1 MVEETRFG
9 ELAALCERLTATRGR
24 IEKTELAS
32 RFLKR
37 LRSDEASAA
46 VLLLLGWVLPEDDAR
61 ALSVGFAAVAKARE
75 KRGQTRLATSP
86 LTILKV
92 DQFFKEIAS
101 ATGPGSRQRK
111 ESLLQT
117 LLNQASELESK
128 WILKNIFG
136 EMQHGVNEGLM
147 LEALGKAAGVDS
159 AVVRRANMF
168 AGDLGRVA
176 SIALT
181 EGGEGLRAI
190 SLSLFTPV
198 KPMLAEISYSL
209 EESLKE
215 HGGTTAFE
223 YKLDGARIQ
232 VHRRGDQV
240 RVFTRRLTEVTESL
254 PEAVDYAQEKVQADE
269 FILDG
274 EAVAVGE
281 NGKPLPFQ
289 DLMRRFKRIRG
300 VEDAVKAIPLR
311 LYFFDL
317 LGLNGRALID
327 QPYEERY
334 RLLAE
339 LCEDSSLPRR
349 LVTNSVEMA
358 QKLLQDALAEGHEG
372 LMAKALN
379 SPYTPGRRGKKWF
392 KIKPAD
398 ELDLVI
404 AAADWGYGRRTGW
417 LSNYHLAAF
426 DPTSAE
432 FLVVGKTFKG
442 LTDEEF
448 KQMTERLQQLKVS
461 ETGYT
466 VYVKPSI
473 VVQIAYNEIQKSPH
487 YKSGFA
493 LRFARITRI
502 REDKTPSESDT
513 IQRIRALYEKQFEH
527 KARLTDLDL

>member
-1 MVEETRFG
+1 MEAETRFK

-24 IEKTELAS
+24 NEKIDLVS
-32 RFLKR
+32 GFVKR
-37 LRSDEASAA
+37 LRGEEVSPA
-46 VLLLLGWVLPEDDAR
+46 VLLLVGWALPENEAK
-61 ALSVGFAAVAKARE
+61 ALSVGAVAVSRAQER
-75 KRGQTRLATSP
+75 RGQTRLATSP
-86 LTILKV
+86 LTILNV
-92 DQFFKEIAS
+92 EESFRQIAS

-111 ESLLQT
+111 ESLLQN
-117 LLNQASELESK
+117 LLSRADELEAK
-128 WILKNIFG
+128 WILKNVFG

-147 LEALGKAAGVDS
+147 LEALAKAGDVS
-159 AVVRRANMF
+159 SELVRRANML

-176 SIALT
+176 YVAVT
-181 EGGEGLRAI
+181 QGGEGLNALG
-190 SLSLFTPV
+190 LSLFTPV

-209 EESLKE
+209 EEVLKE
-215 HGGTTAFE
+215 HGGRTAFE

-254 PEAVDYAQEKVQADE
+254 PELVGFAREVPARE

-281 NGKPLPFQ
+281 EGRPLPFQ

-300 VEDAVKAIPLR
+300 VEDVAKAIPLR
-311 LYFFDL
+311 FFFFDL
-317 LGLNGRALID
+317 LALSGRVLID

-334 RLLAE
+334 RLLGR
-339 LCEDSSLPRR
+339 LCESRYLPRR
-349 LVTNSVEMA
+349 LVTGRAEEV
-358 QKLLQDALAEGHEG
+358 QGLLQDALAEGHEG
-372 LMAKALN
+372 LMAKALD
-379 SPYTPGRRGKKWF
+379 SPYTPGRRGKRWF

-404 AAADWGYGRRTGW
+404 LAADWGYGRRTGW

-426 DPTSAE
+426 DPDSGE

-448 KQMTERLQQLKVS
+448 TQMTERLQQLKTR
-461 ETGYT
+461 ETSYT

-473 VVQIAYNEIQKSPH
+473 VVQVAYNEIQRSPH
-487 YKSGFA
+487 YRSGFA

-502 REDKTPSESDT
+502 RDDKEPQEADT

-527 KARLTDLDL
+527 KARLASLDL